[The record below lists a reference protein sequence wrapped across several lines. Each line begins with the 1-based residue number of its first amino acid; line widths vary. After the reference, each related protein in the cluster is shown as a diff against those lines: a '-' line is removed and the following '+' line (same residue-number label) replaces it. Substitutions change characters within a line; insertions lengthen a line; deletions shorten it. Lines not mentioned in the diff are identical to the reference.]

1 MTDKVYEFLAAPK
14 ETAAKIRR
22 KRRQR
27 AEKLA
32 GMLPGAIRY
41 DLPRVQSSPSD
52 RMSQSAAE
60 VDELDREIEELKA
73 LKRQQRQAI
82 IDVAESLENEDAGRC
97 IVLHYVD
104 GLKWADVARAVHR
117 SESTVFR
124 WQREAVQDIDE
135 KFT

>member
-82 IDVAESLENEDAGRC
+82 IDVVESLENKDAGRC
-97 IVLHYVD
+97 IILHYVD